1 MMRCKGKL
9 QPPLISNIITLFL
22 LALLTIKANGF
33 TFSSAQISVS
43 DLQINSV
50 ATYAFSLARS
60 YDDSLNPTDWN
71 STFVASSATATIIF
85 PSQFASTQLSGF
97 TCSSVMVNLNSVT
110 TFSCSRSGNTIIVSN
125 LFSGSEYISQVDITL
140 DNIINPSSAVT
151 TSAFLGTIAT
161 DISNDSPIADV
172 TFSANSLSSVSVS
185 FQGGIVNRTSDMIV
199 TMTVNDAVPA
209 DGIVTVQFPATN
221 QWARETSTNN
231 LIPINGVLS
240 CYGLTSQISNSTI
253 QCNGQYS
260 THIIT
265 VSSLFT
271 TAIPANSVISLA
283 IKGLFAPPT
292 TEQADTLTISTCDSS
307 GNAINTKT
315 SLISG
320 LVAQTL
326 TPFTLQSSLTTAM
339 GVNNFAGGLTFTF
352 TLTDTISIKN
362 NFVITFPLGTTI
374 TYIQR
379 SCSINLQ
386 SVTYNSTA
394 LTLTMIQNSSNPNYF
409 AGTSITFTFI
419 RYRAPPSTKAT
430 LPIVFS
436 ILNNGFASMTGS
448 ASITAVANN
457 YSLSVSPN
465 SNVVNVFTR
474 YNFTFTMSDALT
486 STGYFVIILDPQLC
500 VSTAQ
505 KATITTN
512 LSITVS
518 GTSINSSPSTQIST
532 TTSNGSTTYQLLLS
546 NLNTSSTIPTQT
558 VSVLVNN
565 LLNPAA
571 VTTINSFALSTYY
584 SNSADLVA
592 NANYSSSFML
602 QTGTLSLVSV
612 TSTATT
618 TYTFTVITLIIQI
631 TNPIPNNGII
641 MLALPT

>member
-1 MMRCKGKL
+1 MRCKGKL
-9 QPPLISNIITLFL
+9 QPPLTTTIIIPFL
-22 LALLTIKANGF
+22 LALLVLQTSSF

-50 ATYAFSLARS
+50 ATYSFSLARS

-71 STFVASSATATIIF
+71 SSFVPSSATATIIF
-85 PSQFASTQLSGF
+85 PSQFTTSQLASF
-97 TCSSVMVNLNSVT
+97 TCSSVMVNLNSVL
-110 TFSCSRSGNTIIVSN
+110 TFSCSSSANTIIVSN
-125 LFSGSEYISQVDITL
+125 LFSGSEYINQVDLTL

-151 TSAFLGTIAT
+151 TSAFLGTIET

-172 TFSANSLSSVSVS
+172 TFSANSLSSLSVS
-185 FQGGIVNRTSDMIV
+185 FQGGVVNRTSDMIV
-199 TMTVNDAVPA
+199 TLTTTDAVPTNA
-209 DGIVTVQFPATN
+209 IITVQFPATN

-231 LIPINGVLS
+231 LIPINGVLT
-240 CYGLTSQISNSTI
+240 CYGLTSEISNSTI
-253 QCNGQYS
+253 QCQGQYS

-265 VSSLFT
+265 LSSLFT
-271 TAIPANSVISLA
+271 SAIPANGVISFA

-292 TEQADTLTISTCDSS
+292 TEQADTLIISTCDSL

-326 TPFTLQSSLTTAM
+326 TPFTLQSSLTTVM

-362 NFVITFPLGTTI
+362 SFIITFPLGTTI
-374 TYIQR
+374 TYSQK
-379 SCSINLQ
+379 SCSISLQ

-394 LTLTMIQNSSNPNYF
+394 LTFTMIQNSTNLNYF

-419 RYRAPPSTKAT
+419 RYKAPPSTKTT

-436 ILNNGFASMTGS
+436 IMNNGFSSMVGS
-448 ASITAVANN
+448 ASITAIANN
-457 YSLSVSPN
+457 YTLLVSPN
-465 SNVVNVFTR
+465 SSVVNVFTR

-486 STGYFVIILDPQLC
+486 STGYLVIILDPQLC
-500 VSTAQ
+500 VTTAQ
-505 KATITTN
+505 RTTITTN
-512 LSITVS
+512 LSITIS
-518 GTSINSSPSTQIST
+518 GSSINTSPSTQIST
-532 TTSNGSTTYQLLLS
+532 TTSNGSSTYQLLLS

-558 VSVLVNN
+558 VSILVNN
-565 LLNPAA
+565 LLNPAS

-602 QTGTLSLVSV
+602 QTGTLSLLSV
-612 TSTATT
+612 TSTAST
-618 TYTFTVITLIIQI
+618 TYTFTVLTLNIQN
-631 TNPIPNNGII
+631 TNPIPVNGFI
-641 MLALPT
+641 MLTLPS

>member
-1 MMRCKGKL
+1 MRCKGKL
-9 QPPLISNIITLFL
+9 QPPLNTSIITLFL
-22 LALLTIKANGF
+22 LALLALSSRGF

-43 DLQINSV
+43 DLQINSI
-50 ATYAFSLARS
+50 ATYSFSLGRS

-71 STFVASSATATIIF
+71 SSFVSSSATANIIF
-85 PSQFASTQLSGF
+85 PSQFASTQLAGF
-97 TCSSVMVNLNSVT
+97 VCSSVMVNLNSVL
-110 TFSCSRSGNTIIVSN
+110 TFSCTRSGNTIIVSS

-140 DNIINPSSAVT
+140 DSIINPSSAVT
-151 TSAFLGTIAT
+151 TSAFLGTIAA

-172 TFSANSLSSVSVS
+172 TFSANSLSSLSVS
-185 FQGGIVNRTSDMIV
+185 FQGGVVNRTSDMIV
-199 TMTVNDAVPA
+199 TMMINDAVPA
-209 DGIVTVQFPATN
+209 NGIVTVLFPATN

-231 LIPINGVLS
+231 IIPINGALT
-240 CYGLTSQISNSTI
+240 CYGLTSEISNSTI
-253 QCNGQYS
+253 QCSGQYS
-260 THIIT
+260 THIVT

-271 TAIPANSVISLA
+271 SAVPANSVISLA

-292 TEQADTLTISTCDSS
+292 IEQADTLTISTCDSL
-307 GNAINTKT
+307 GNSINTKT

-320 LVAQTL
+320 LTAQTL
-326 TPFTLQSSLTTAM
+326 TPFSLQSSLTTAM

-362 NFVITFPLGTTI
+362 SFVITFPLGTTI
-374 TYIQR
+374 TFVQR
-379 SCSINLQ
+379 VSSINLQ

-394 LTLTMIQNSSNPNYF
+394 LTLTMIQKSSNPNYF

-419 RYRAPPSTKAT
+419 RYRAPPSTKTT

-448 ASITAVANN
+448 ASVTAIANN
-457 YSLSVSPN
+457 YSLSVLPDS
-465 SNVVNVFTR
+465 SVVNVYTR

-500 VSTAQ
+500 VTTAQ
-505 KATITTN
+505 RTTITTN

-518 GTSINSSPSTQIST
+518 GTSINTSPSTQIST
-532 TTSNGSTTYQLLLS
+532 TTSNGSSTYQLLLS

-558 VSVLVNN
+558 VSILVNN
-565 LLNPAA
+565 LLNPAS

-592 NANYSSSFML
+592 NANYSSSFRL
-602 QTGTLSLVSV
+602 QTGPL
-612 TSTATT
+612 
-618 TYTFTVITLIIQI
+618 
-631 TNPIPNNGII
+631 
-641 MLALPT
+641 